1 MINSPGGI
9 IMKITSAGFE
19 VVYHGRVFAYGMSPI
34 EIVLSE
40 EHDPL
45 TFIFCIENEPE
56 RDDFITDIQ
65 LVRYNE
71 VRIACVNFP
80 RGKPTGNQDMIHLGV
95 LHNRKLSLR
104 YEVTINFD
112 TTTWALMFTF
122 YAGEGVTVHE

>member
-1 MINSPGGI
+1 
-9 IMKITSAGFE
+9 MKITSGGFE
-19 VVYHGRVFAYGMSPI
+19 VVYHGRVFAYGMNPI

-45 TFIFCIENEPE
+45 KFVFCIEREPE
-56 RDDFITDIQ
+56 RNDFVTDIR

-80 RGKPTGNQDMIHLGV
+80 RGKPIGNPDMIRLGV

-104 YEVTINFD
+104 YEVTINPD
-112 TTTWALMFTF
+112 ATSWSLTFTF
-122 YAGEGVTVHE
+122 YAGEGVAQHE